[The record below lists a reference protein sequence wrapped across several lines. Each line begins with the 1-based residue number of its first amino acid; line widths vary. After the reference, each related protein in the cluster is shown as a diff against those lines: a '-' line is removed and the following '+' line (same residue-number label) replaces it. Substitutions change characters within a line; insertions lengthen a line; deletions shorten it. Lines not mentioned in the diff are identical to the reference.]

1 MEPFEIAIAVGG
13 GFLAG
18 VINTLAGSGSV
29 ITLAILT
36 ELLGLP
42 GGVANGSNRI
52 GVALQTLS
60 SSVTFQR
67 AKIMG
72 LREQMRPL
80 VLMVSGAI
88 GGIALALVVSN
99 EGFMEV
105 FRYMVV
111 GIFLL
116 LLIKPSR
123 WIHPDTEKSPW
134 PRPVLD
140 LSLFAVGVYGGF
152 IQMGMGL
159 FFLVIAVVGGRITL
173 LKANV
178 IKVLAVGVYTIPAIL
193 FFALDGKVHW
203 LYGSTIGIGQ
213 LAGGIL
219 TARFAVRIPKIN
231 TYAYYA
237 LLLAVALS
245 LLSLFNVI

>member
-1 MEPFEIAIAVGG
+1 MEPLEIAIAVGG

-42 GGVANGSNRI
+42 GAIANGTNRI
-52 GVALQTLS
+52 GVALQTVS
-60 SSVTFQR
+60 SSITFQR

-72 LREQMRPL
+72 LKEQARPL
-80 VLMVSGAI
+80 IIMVAGALV
-88 GGIALALVVSN
+88 GIALALAVSN
-99 EGFMEV
+99 DGFMEA
-105 FRYMVV
+105 FRFMVV
-111 GIFLL
+111 GIFFL

-123 WIHPDTEKSPW
+123 WIHPNPEKSPW

-140 LSLFAVGVYGGF
+140 VSLFVVGVYGGF

-159 FFLVIAVVGGRITL
+159 FFLVIAVLGCRMTL
-173 LKANV
+173 IKANI
-178 IKVLAVGVYTIPAIL
+178 IKVLAVGIYTIPAIV
-193 FFALDGKVHW
+193 FFAFDGKIHW

-213 LAGGIL
+213 LLGGLL
-219 TARFAVRIPKIN
+219 TARFAVRFPKIN

-245 LLSLFNVI
+245 LLSLFNII

>member
-1 MEPFEIAIAVGG
+1 MEPFEIAIAIGG

-42 GGVANGSNRI
+42 GNIANGTNRI
-52 GVALQTLS
+52 GVALQTIS

-67 AKIMG
+67 ARILG
-72 LREQMRPL
+72 LREQIRPL
-80 VLMVSGAI
+80 VIMVLGAF
-88 GGIALALVVSN
+88 GGIALALFVSN

-105 FRYMVV
+105 FRFMVV

-123 WIHPDTEKSPW
+123 WISPDPEKSPW
-134 PRPVLD
+134 PRPLLD

-159 FFLVIAVVGGRITL
+159 FFLVIAVLGCRMTL

-178 IKVLAVGVYTIPAIL
+178 IKVLAVGIYTVPAIL
-193 FFALDGKVHW
+193 FFAFDGKVHW

-213 LAGGIL
+213 LAGGLL
-219 TARFAVRIPKIN
+219 TARFAVKFPKIN

-237 LLLAVALS
+237 LLVAVGLS
-245 LLSLFNVI
+245 LLSLFDVV